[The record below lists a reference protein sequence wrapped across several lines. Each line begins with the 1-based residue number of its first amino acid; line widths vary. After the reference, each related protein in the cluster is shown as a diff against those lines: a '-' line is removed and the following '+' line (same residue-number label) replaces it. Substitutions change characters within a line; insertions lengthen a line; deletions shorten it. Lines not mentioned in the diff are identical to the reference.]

1 MPLDRSDEAAM
12 RRWHGNR
19 PSPLSRV
26 AGGGERA
33 RARSGGTIRGAP
45 IHLRGK
51 VWRVRCEARRRN
63 EPKGARNV
71 MPITS
76 WTAAAA
82 SALLAGALGA
92 CSAADSQ
99 NDLFAGRA
107 RARSSCTSPS
117 DPRCSDGGAVHGVG
131 GEGDA
136 PGTSPDASA
145 PPGDAP
151 PASDVSTTGD
161 AGTLDAAGDGPSDAS
176 HKMLPDA
183 TACINGVASPGD
195 GHHNPGQDCLGCHQ
209 NLVAT
214 KKWTVAGTL
223 FASLSSSTPLRG
235 ATLEVIDAN
244 GAVLRLPTYDNGN
257 FYTATPVAFPVTVR
271 ASNCP
276 AGVSMVGAA
285 TQGSCNTCHGAGSHI
300 HL

>member
-1 MPLDRSDEAAM
+1 MHIA
-12 RRWHGNR
+12 
-19 PSPLSRV
+19 
-26 AGGGERA
+26 
-33 RARSGGTIRGAP
+33 
-45 IHLRGK
+45 
-51 VWRVRCEARRRN
+51 
-63 EPKGARNV
+63 
-71 MPITS
+71 S
-76 WTAAAA
+76 WTAAAGIA
-82 SALLAGALGA
+82 IVAGALGA

-99 NDLFAGRA
+99 SDLFAGRP
-107 RARSSCTSPS
+107 RPRSGCTSPS
-117 DPRCSDGGAVHGVG
+117 DPRCSDGGAARGAG

-136 PGTSPDASA
+136 PGTSPAAS
-145 PPGDAP
+145 PSP
-151 PASDVSTTGD
+151 PASDLPPGSNLPTTGD
-161 AGTLDAAGDGPSDAS
+161 AGIHDAAGDGPSDAS

-244 GAVLRLPTYDNGN
+244 GTVLRLPTYDNGN
-257 FYTATPVAFPVTVR
+257 FYTATPVVFPVTVR
-271 ASNCP
+271 ASDCP
-276 AGVSMVGAA
+276 TGISMVGAA
-285 TQGSCNTCHGAGSHI
+285 PQGSCNTCHGAGSHI